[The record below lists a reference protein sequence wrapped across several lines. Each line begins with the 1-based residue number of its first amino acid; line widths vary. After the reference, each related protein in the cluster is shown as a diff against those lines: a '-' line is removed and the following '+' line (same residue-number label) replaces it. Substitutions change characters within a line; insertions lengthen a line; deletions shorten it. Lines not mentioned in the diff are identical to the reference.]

1 MDENNKLDIENQVNF
16 FEDIFNEIN
25 KERKIYQEKLLK
37 NL

>member
-1 MDENNKLDIENQVNF
+1 MDENNKLDIENQVNI